1 MQSSTRAIRAA
12 LAAGAVAGAALL
24 ARPAS
29 AQIKEPG
36 AHYKYSVELE
46 PQFVV
51 QWAYTDWDATGI
63 GAGLRASIPV
73 IANGPITTINNSLAV
88 GFGFDWA
95 HVGDTGCALHF
106 GGYRD
111 APAGWR
117 CSGTHLWFPVVAQWN
132 FFFTPVVSA
141 FGELG
146 IAVHHSSYETGCTDP
161 GLNCGQYTNSYTN
174 VAPMFAVGPRF
185 ALSDA
190 FAITLRLGV
199 PYLTIG
205 ASFLL

>member
-1 MQSSTRAIRAA
+1 MPSSTRPLRAA
-12 LAAGAVAGAALL
+12 LAVSALAGAALL

-36 AHYKYSVELE
+36 AHPRYVVELE

-51 QWAYTDWDATGI
+51 QWAYTEWNNTGL
-63 GAGLRASIPV
+63 GVGLRASIPV
-73 IANGPITTINNSLAV
+73 IQNGPITTINNSLAV

-95 HVGDTGCALHF
+95 HVGDSGCDVNF
-106 GGYRD
+106 GYRT
-111 APAGWR
+111 APAGWS
-117 CSGTHLWFPVVAQWN
+117 CSGNHFWFPLVAQWN

-141 FGELG
+141 FGEVGL
-146 IAVHHSSYETGCTDP
+146 AVHHESYETKCADP
-161 GLNCGQYTNSYTN
+161 GLGCRFSDSITSVTPAFG
-174 VAPMFAVGPRF
+174 VGPRF
-185 ALSDA
+185 HLSDA
-190 FAITLRLGV
+190 FALTLRLGI